1 MRSFPISRRVFPL
14 AWACLALS
22 ATGRAEAPAA
32 SAPAAAAAPAPP
44 SGSSGP
50 SQDDWNEPYP
60 PYHLLGNIQYVGR
73 HGVSAFL
80 ITTPAGS
87 ILLDGGL
94 EESAVPI
101 QKSITELGFKVSDIE
116 FLLNSHAH
124 FDHAGGLAALKKAS
138 GAKLVASRGDA
149 PRLRAGADRQPAE
162 AVDRVVDD
170 GGTVELGGTVLT
182 AHVTPGHTPGCTT
195 WTMTTTE
202 AGKAYRVVF
211 YCSTTVVDRLLGNA
225 GYPSIVADYEKSFP
239 ILRELPCDVFLAP
252 HPAQWGMLEKRE
264 RAAAGG
270 NPFVDPTELRR
281 YVDQSEKQFREALAK
296 EKAAAA
302 PAAAPK

>member
-1 MRSFPISRRVFPL
+1 MRFFPLSRRVFPL

-22 ATGRAEAPAA
+22 AAGLSRAEAPAP
-32 SAPAAAAAPAPP
+32 SAAPAPP
-44 SGSSGP
+44 SSSAAP
-50 SQDDWNEPYP
+50 SQEDWNQPYP

-73 HGVSAFL
+73 LGVSAFL

-94 EESAVPI
+94 EESAAPI
-101 QKSITELGFKVSDIE
+101 QKSISELGFKVSDIK

-149 PRLRAGADRQPAE
+149 PRLRAGADRQPPVS
-162 AVDRVVDD
+162 VDRVVDD
-170 GGTVELGGTVLT
+170 GATVELGGTVLT

-195 WTMTTTE
+195 WTMTTTD
-202 AGKAYRVVF
+202 AGKPYRVVF
-211 YCSTTVVDRLLGNA
+211 YCSTTVVDRLLGNTS
-225 GYPSIVADYEKSFP
+225 YPSIVADYERSFP
-239 ILRELPCDVFLAP
+239 VLRELPSDVFLAP
-252 HPAQWGMLEKRE
+252 HPAQFNMLEKRE
-264 RAAAGG
+264 RATAGS
-270 NPFVDPTELRR
+270 NPFIDPTELRR

-302 PAAAPK
+302 PAPPPK